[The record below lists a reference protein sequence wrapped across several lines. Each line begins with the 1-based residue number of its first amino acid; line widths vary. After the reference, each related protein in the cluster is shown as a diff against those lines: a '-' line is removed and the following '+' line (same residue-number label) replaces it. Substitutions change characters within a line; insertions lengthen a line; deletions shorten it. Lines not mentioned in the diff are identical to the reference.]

1 MANDKRAFFK
11 SVTVLVDSREQKNGH
26 ILSALDAMKVPYETR
41 KLDFGD
47 YSFCVGERDFSLSC
61 VIERKANIN
70 ELYGNVNTAD
80 HRARLENELFA
91 ARCMGA
97 DVTLLLENCADEASL
112 KEYQVPEWE
121 MQAYNRKIKET
132 GIHCYQ
138 TISSWQRCN
147 RYSFQV
153 AYVKDPQ
160 KTAVRML
167 ECFYYYWRNYKAL
180 IAGRRT

>member
-1 MANDKRAFFK
+1 MANDKRAFLK
-11 SVTVLVDSREQKNGH
+11 AATVLVDTREQENAH
-26 ILSALDAMKVPYETR
+26 ILSSLESMGVPYEIR

-47 YSFCVGERDFSLSC
+47 YSFRAGERDFSLSC
-61 VIERKANIN
+61 VMERKANIN

-91 ARCMGA
+91 AKCMGA
-97 DVTLLLENCADEASL
+97 DVTLLLENCPDEASL
-112 KEYQVPEWE
+112 KAYTVPDWE
-121 MQAYNRKIKET
+121 MQAYHRKVRET

-138 TISSWQRCN
+138 TLSSWQRCN

-153 AYVKDPQ
+153 AYVQDP
-160 KTAVRML
+160 KNSAARML

-180 IAGRRT
+180 IAGRRM